1 MAHATAALWGRAQHY
16 CAGRAYSWQGIPLFT
31 PRLSSGQSGARRW
44 SARLSASSAT
54 QVGRRASLPYRGMPC
69 HLPALFAC
77 SAQSAAPPLRGRIA
91 RMCCP
96 LRCQHVRAML
106 GICAMPHFPQRLFRS
121 LAAPASSWLSP
132 LVRTAIF
139 AASLP
144 H

>member
-1 MAHATAALWGRAQHY
+1 M
-16 CAGRAYSWQGIPLFT
+16 
-31 PRLSSGQSGARRW
+31 
-44 SARLSASSAT
+44 
-54 QVGRRASLPYRGMPC
+54 
-69 HLPALFAC
+69 PALIAC
-77 SAQSAAPPLRGRIA
+77 SALSAAPPLRGHVA

-96 LRCQHVRAML
+96 LRYQHVRATL
-106 GICAMPHFPQRLFRS
+106 GIFAMPHFPQQLFRG